1 NRIRPNPPTMPAIK
15 VSSIAPG
22 SHRTGRNTR
31 ASGAAISP
39 TVSTPT
45 TTLGG
50 GLRLA
55 ARPAVKSATPRVAA
69 DASAAAGQRRGFR
82 PPIVAFLYARIAMA
96 VPEEGWFGKARDLH
110 QRSHPV
116 LRRVV
121 VAVVGFVLLG
131 VGVLLLVLPG
141 PGLLLIAA
149 GMAVLSLEFE
159 WAGRLVDRARALV
172 DRLRRR
178 AR

>member
-1 NRIRPNPPTMPAIK
+1 
-15 VSSIAPG
+15 
-22 SHRTGRNTR
+22 
-31 ASGAAISP
+31 
-39 TVSTPT
+39 
-45 TTLGG
+45 
-50 GLRLA
+50 
-55 ARPAVKSATPRVAA
+55 
-69 DASAAAGQRRGFR
+69 
-82 PPIVAFLYARIAMA
+82 
-96 VPEEGWFGKARDLH
+96 
-110 QRSHPV
+110 V

-149 GMAVLSLEFE
+149 GVAVLSLEFE
-159 WAGRLVDRARALV
+159 WAGRLVERARALI